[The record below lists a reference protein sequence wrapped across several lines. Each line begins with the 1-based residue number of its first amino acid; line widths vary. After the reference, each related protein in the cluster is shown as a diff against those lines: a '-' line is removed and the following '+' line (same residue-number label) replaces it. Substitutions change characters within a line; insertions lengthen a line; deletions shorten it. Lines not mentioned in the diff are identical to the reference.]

1 MISKI
6 KVSLFCLLGVI
17 SFKASHPSDFGTT
30 GLIDIPSARFDK
42 DGDLKFSWNY
52 QDIANIT
59 NLTYQVTPWLQS
71 TFRYTIFSNGNRKK
85 FIFFYINKCSFL

>member
-42 DGDLKFSWNY
+42 DGDLKF
-52 QDIANIT
+52 
-59 NLTYQVTPWLQS
+59 
-71 TFRYTIFSNGNRKK
+71 
-85 FIFFYINKCSFL
+85 